1 MNIDYDKN
9 IWSLDIEEAIEDLKQ
24 LEIDEYCFYPES
36 DYGHGY
42 IRRTERGFECYS
54 ISMYGGNDI
63 LENIYDN
70 PESAFLEVSS
80 WT

>member
-24 LEIDEYCFYPES
+24 LEIGESCFYPES

-42 IRRTERGFECYS
+42 IVRTERGFECYS
-54 ISMYGGNDI
+54 ISMYGGNE
-63 LENIYDN
+63 LFENIYDN